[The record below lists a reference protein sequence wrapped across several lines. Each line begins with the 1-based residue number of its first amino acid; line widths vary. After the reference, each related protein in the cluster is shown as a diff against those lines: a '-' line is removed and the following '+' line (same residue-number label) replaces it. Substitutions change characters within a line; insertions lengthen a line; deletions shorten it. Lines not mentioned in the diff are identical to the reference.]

1 VPTLAPQDVESFA
14 WRLGALGLH
23 MIDAPMSGGPQRA
36 MDGTMSLMV
45 ACEEPVFLR
54 HAGSFAALFN

>member
-23 MIDAPMSGGPQRA
+23 MIDAPMSGGP
-36 MDGTMSLMV
+36 
-45 ACEEPVFLR
+45 
-54 HAGSFAALFN
+54 